1 MVGGFWERMV
11 QVIKISLRKILSTS
25 KLTYE
30 ELLTN
35 VYEIES
41 LFYSRL
47 LCYVN
52 DNSIEEVIILS
63 HLLLDRRVLT

>member
-35 VYEIES
+35 VCEIES

>member
-35 VYEIES
+35 VCEIES
-41 LFYSRL
+41 LLYSRL